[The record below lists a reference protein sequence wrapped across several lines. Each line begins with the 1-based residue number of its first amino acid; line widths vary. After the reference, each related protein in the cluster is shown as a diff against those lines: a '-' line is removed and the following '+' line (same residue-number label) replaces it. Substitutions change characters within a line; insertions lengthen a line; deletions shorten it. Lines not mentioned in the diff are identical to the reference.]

1 MQRNPAEGEVA
12 TPSSIELAIL
22 TLTITWLNCLAVV
35 EGAAEGVSSDWYIA
49 VYTYKALQG
58 LP

>member
-35 EGAAEGVSSDWYIA
+35 EGAAEGVSSDWYI
-49 VYTYKALQG
+49 VVLTRLYRH
-58 LP
+58 